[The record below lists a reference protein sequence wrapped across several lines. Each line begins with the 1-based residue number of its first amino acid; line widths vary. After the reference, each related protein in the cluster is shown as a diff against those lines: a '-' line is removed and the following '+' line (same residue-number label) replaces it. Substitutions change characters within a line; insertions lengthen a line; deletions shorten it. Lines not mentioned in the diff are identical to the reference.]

1 MAACGVVCLGWRPF
15 IQDSRVF
22 RVQCHSLQ
30 GARSGSLSR
39 FPIFGPLYAV
49 ISKLL
54 LHATAQPG
62 FIRAVRASHALQ
74 EPTAAMAKEVWRDA

>member
-1 MAACGVVCLGWRPF
+1 MAWFVWVGDLSSKIPGCFASSAML
-15 IQDSRVF
+15 F
-22 RVQCHSLQ
+22 REHAA
-30 GARSGSLSR
+30 GGLSR
-39 FPIFGPLYAV
+39 FPIFEPLYAV